1 MSMTRTIAA
10 RALMELYPKVFFAC
24 HRRHVRDPRTKRVL
38 SAHQA
43 SILDHLD
50 EAEPLGL
57 TALAAHMGV
66 TPSTMSLAIDRLE
79 VGGYVRRGRDR
90 RDGRKVSLRLT
101 AAGARIKQKQSVLD
115 PAAVAS
121 LLSRLSPAQ
130 RAAAIQGFALLAGA
144 AEVQM
149 QSRQAHAKR
158 RG

>member
-1 MSMTRTIAA
+1 MNQPASVT
-10 RALMELYPKVFFAC
+10 ALMELYPKIFFAC
-24 HRRHVRDPRTKRVL
+24 HRRHVRDPRTKRIL

-66 TPSTMSLAIDRLE
+66 TASTMSLAIDRLQRL
-79 VGGYVRRGRDR
+79 GYVRRGRDR
-90 RDGRKVSLRLT
+90 GDGRKVSLRLT

-115 PAAVAS
+115 PDAVAS
-121 LLSRLSPAQ
+121 LLSRLNPAQ
-130 RAAAIQGFALLAGA
+130 RSAAIEGLALLASA
-144 AEVQM
+144 AQARM
-149 QSRQAHAKR
+149 QSGRAHAKR